1 MLTCCP
7 SVFQLVTVTVQLGFA
22 NVNAQDRLPAQPDL
36 SLERLHGDLLTFLP
50 GVSASLLT
58 FIVFGTTKTFRDYM
72 KSRLVP
78 RRLRNMFVSR
88 GTERLESAPPSPALP
103 PANYDLE
110 APLSRVGTAESI
122 RLSEI
127 HVERHGRIDDV
138 RDWPMWRNSIP
149 NWKQDGRVTSVPR
162 V

>member
-1 MLTCCP
+1 M
-7 SVFQLVTVTVQLGFA
+7 
-22 NVNAQDRLPAQPDL
+22 NAQDRLPAQPDL

-58 FIVFGTTKTFRDYM
+58 FVVFGTTKTFRDYM
-72 KSRLVP
+72 KSRLLP
-78 RRLRNMFVSR
+78 RRLRNVFVSR
-88 GTERLESAPPSPALP
+88 GTHRLESGPPSPALP
-103 PANYDLE
+103 PAAPSYDLD

-138 RDWPMWRNSIP
+138 RDWPMWRNASP
-149 NWKQDGRVTSVPR
+149 NRKQDAVVMSVPR
-162 V
+162 I